1 MLCGD
6 RFNAR
11 KSQVSRSLSLR
22 GLLAKVDETARLNS
36 DEGHNVL

>member
-6 RFNAR
+6 RLNAR
-11 KSQVSRSLSLR
+11 KSQLCRSLSLR

-36 DEGHNVL
+36 DEGLNVL